1 MDGRGEMRVQSW
13 CNFGV
18 RCDRDMVRLFFHSR
32 DDGTL
37 GLTTDGAVS
46 RANAVFES
54 FPLPDSLATVL
65 GWKGKAKTISPRFLL
80 LIGLLGLARRRSQEL
95 LAETGICS
103 TSDGF
108 VSLADIRRLSS
119 FQGSRDIL
127 VMRRDITNNL
137 RVGDGTHVLLQL
149 SVGGRGRPEHDAL
162 RLNLDP
168 ELLAFVG
175 EAERSWLG
183 RIRAECD
190 AESPLQ
196 RQSREIGP
204 PTTVQS
210 LPFVGRQA
218 ERKLLE
224 ALCFEANSGTRQ
236 AVFVSGE
243 AGCGKSRLVAQFCA
257 ELQES
262 VSPVFLRAEC
272 VQLQAPS
279 ESFLPI
285 VDAFRFALRAPIHGN
300 LREFLR
306 TYAPA
311 WSIRLS
317 TASSPQDRGSIER
330 RSIGVGMERMR
341 RELMSVLEALA
352 ARQLVVFVI
361 EDVHWADPETLEFIR
376 YFAAQHVPARILLM
390 ATYRP
395 AERLS
400 DPDAFDAVVNSIGS
414 NSKTHRIQLKPLTD
428 GETSQLA
435 ESYLPPECFSM
446 DLGHA
451 LCRRSGGN
459 PLFLS
464 ALLHSLSVDISEQ
477 PSGSCPMS
485 KWLEQRLADAVPDS
499 LRGLLLRRL
508 EQLSESERTILGAAA
523 ICGDVWGEAEIAAA
537 LDLPITNVET
547 ALARILS
554 FRDLISILEDS
565 VSRWPDGTL
574 SARYR
579 FHHALLRDVLVGT
592 LLPTHRVRYHLRV
605 GLRMERAFDA
615 ILSEVAL
622 ELAHHFQEAKES
634 QRAIHYLQLAARRL
648 SGQLAA
654 KDALGLLTQAESLIL
669 ELDQREQIRAAL
681 SLREHKV
688 AVLRAMGDPLLFREL
703 EVQIQACRKHG
714 ELGSALRAMLQLA
727 DEVSWF
733 DPIRAQ
739 LIARDAVR
747 LSESISDQRS
757 RREARGFLGYMN
769 VTLGSW
775 TKADADQCLAL
786 VEESEEDIPLD
797 TFGRAIHMLYLTS
810 RSYPAAK
817 LGEAAVFRALQ
828 AGNVSQYYRLT
839 FHLGSA
845 YGCQGTVGSA
855 LRTFRDGL
863 AVAQRN
869 GHHLW
874 SLLYQLEL
882 SIVYSWALCPSEA
895 HTILDEIERTI
906 DDATRTRLRSF
917 VLPARAMA
925 FAEQGDVQAALELL
939 ADPGLVS
946 GSFLDV
952 RFLVRYLSGTCLLH
966 LGDIDE
972 AERQSTALIELAAPI
987 PQRSMAAGGYSHRAW
1002 VLHAR
1007 GSNQSAIQAM
1017 EQALLFLRADEPC
1030 MTTWRVLAS
1039 ACTFFAKLGQT
1050 EEAQRC
1056 YSECVSELHR
1066 VRMDFDPDEPLR
1078 AHFESHP
1085 RVQLILSGSSALS
1098 SG

>member
-1 MDGRGEMRVQSW
+1 
-13 CNFGV
+13 
-18 RCDRDMVRLFFHSR
+18 MVRLFFHSH

-37 GLTTDGAVS
+37 GLATDVS
-46 RANAVFES
+46 AGRANAVFES
-54 FPLPDSLATVL
+54 SPLPDELSTVL
-65 GWKGKAKTISPRFLL
+65 GWKGKAKTLSPRFLL
-80 LIGLLGLARRRSQEL
+80 LLGLLGLARLRSREL
-95 LAETGICS
+95 LAETGIRS

-119 FQGSRDIL
+119 FQGSRDLL

-137 RVGDGTHVLLQL
+137 HVGDGTHALLQI
-149 SVGGRGRPEHDAL
+149 SAGGRGRPEHDAL

-168 ELLAFVG
+168 ELLAFAG
-175 EAERSWLG
+175 SAEQSWIG
-183 RIRAECD
+183 RIRAECGVGTTLPEELR
-190 AESPLQ
+190 AISPPLT
-196 RQSREIGP
+196 IP
-204 PTTVQS
+204 S

-224 ALCFEANSGTRQ
+224 KLSFESNQGTRQ
-236 AVFVSGE
+236 AVFLSGE
-243 AGCGKSRLVAQFCA
+243 AGSGKSRLVAQFCA
-257 ELQES
+257 ELQS
-262 VSPVFLRAEC
+262 TFSLILLRAAC
-272 VQLQAPS
+272 IQQQGPS
-279 ESFLPI
+279 ESFSPI
-285 VDAFRFALRAPIHGN
+285 VDGFRAALRGPIDGHVREVMRTHAP
-300 LREFLR
+300 
-306 TYAPA
+306 T
-311 WSIRLS
+311 WSIRLRS
-317 TASSPQDRGSIER
+317 APSPQERGLLER

-341 RELMSVLEALA
+341 RELMSVLEVLA
-352 ARQLVVFVI
+352 TRHLVVFVL

-395 AERLS
+395 GERLS
-400 DPDAFDAVVNSIGS
+400 DADAFDAVVHAIGS
-414 NSKTHRIQLKPLTD
+414 NSRTHRIQLKPLTD
-428 GETSQLA
+428 GETSELA
-435 ESYLPPECFSM
+435 RALLPSECFSA

-451 LCRRSGGN
+451 LFRRCGGN

-464 ALLHSLSVDISEQ
+464 ALLHSLSVDISEL
-477 PSGSCPMS
+477 PPGPLPMS
-485 KWLEQRLADAVPDS
+485 MWLEQRLADTVPDS

-508 EQLSESERTILGAAA
+508 ERLSESERTILGAAT
-523 ICGDVWGEAEIAAA
+523 ICGDTWGEAEIAAA
-537 LDLPITNVET
+537 LELPIADVEA

-554 FRDLISILEDS
+554 FRDLISIIQDA

-579 FHHALLRDVLVGT
+579 FHHALLRDALVGT

-605 GLRMERAFDA
+605 AVRMELAFEA
-615 ILSEVAL
+615 SLSEVAL
-622 ELAHHFQEAKES
+622 EIAHHFQEAKES
-634 QRAIHYLQLAARRL
+634 QRAIHYLQMAARRL
-648 SGQLAA
+648 SSQFAA
-654 KDALGLLTQAESLIL
+654 KDSLGLLTQAESLIPQL
-669 ELDQREQIRAAL
+669 EQREQIRASL
-681 SLREHKV
+681 SLREHKI

-703 EVQIQACRKHG
+703 ETQIQACRKHG
-714 ELGSALRAMLQLA
+714 ELGFALRAMLQFA

-747 LSESISDQRS
+747 LSESISDQRI
-757 RREARGFLGYMN
+757 RRELRGFLGYMN
-769 VTLGSW
+769 VTLGHW
-775 TKADADQCLAL
+775 TEDDANQCLAL
-786 VEESEEDIPLD
+786 LQEPEGEIPLD
-797 TFGRAIHMLYLTS
+797 TFGRAIHMLYLNS
-810 RSYPAAK
+810 RSYPAER
-817 LGEAAVFRALQ
+817 LGEAAVHRALQ
-828 AGNVSQYYRLT
+828 TGNVSQYYRLT

-874 SLLYQLEL
+874 TLLYQLEL
-882 SIVYSWALCPSEA
+882 SLVYSWALCPNEA
-895 HTILDEIERTI
+895 HRILDGIEKNA
-906 DDATRTRLRSF
+906 DDATRMHLRSF
-917 VLPARAMA
+917 ILPARAMA
-925 FAEQGDVQAALELL
+925 FTEQGDVKAALELL

-952 RFLVRYLSGTCLLH
+952 RFLVRYLSGICLLH

-972 AERQSTALIELAAPI
+972 AERQSTALIELAEPI
-987 PQRSMAAGGYSHRAW
+987 PQRSMAAGGYAHRAW

-1007 GSNQSAIQAM
+1007 GSNQSAIRAM
-1017 EQALLFLRADEPC
+1017 EQALLLLRADEPC

-1050 EEAQRC
+1050 EEAQQC

-1085 RVQLILSGSSALS
+1085 KVQRILSGSSALS